1 MEEHKAAVDDR
12 PIHLMHIVDLV
23 RRRFGESLRAELAD
37 HPYTDVRRSEL
48 RLLLLISPAGTSL
61 TELAEITGVTKQSLS
76 EFVERLQKAGYLT
89 TETSRDD
96 RRVKLIRPTERG
108 TTARRQIL
116 AAIRSV
122 EDAWQSAVGPERFDT
137 MTAVLTEL
145 AASGSPSAPT
155 SPPVTRTSGVR
166 GEAPTPSLARVP

>member
-1 MEEHKAAVDDR
+1 MEEHKASVDDR

-23 RRRFGESLRAELAD
+23 RRRFGECLRAELAD

-76 EFVERLQKAGYLT
+76 EFVDRLQKAGYVT
-89 TETSRDD
+89 TATSPDD
-96 RRVKLIRPTERG
+96 RRVKLIRPTKRG

-122 EDAWQSAVGPERFDT
+122 EDAWQSAVGADRFDT

-155 SPPVTRTSGVR
+155 SPPVTRTSGV
-166 GEAPTPSLARVP
+166 